1 MDFSFIYLLMGF
13 LIPLIPA
20 YILYKTLP
28 AETSVKGPFQGL
40 KINLSGAFGG
50 YFLLVLI
57 AFAFSLKLISDSN
70 IKRIETLNRENK
82 ALKAEN
88 EKIMSQYEYWTIEG
102 QVTGDLPEKT
112 KLFVDCR
119 TTHFAS
125 TGDFS
130 SNIYLRK
137 EPNSSIIPAALCFF
151 NTEDGYKVI
160 NLNKNTSK
168 DFDLFGIRI
177 DEQKK
182 KISLT
187 KPVVLRK
194 AILFRDG
201 KP

>member
-13 LIPLIPA
+13 LVPLIPA

>member
-1 MDFSFIYLLMGF
+1 MDVSFIYLLMGF
-13 LIPLIPA
+13 LIPLVPA

-28 AETSVKGPFQGL
+28 AETSVSGPFQGL

-57 AFAFSLKLISDSN
+57 AFAFSLKLITDSN
-70 IKRIETLNRENK
+70 IKRIDKLDSQNTV
-82 ALKAEN
+82 LKTEN
-88 EKIMSQYEYWTIEG
+88 EQLKSQYEYWTIEG

-112 KLFVDCR
+112 KLFIDNR
-119 TTHFAS
+119 KTHFAS

-137 EPNSSIIPAALCFF
+137 EPNSSVIPAALCFF

-177 DEQKK
+177 DEEAK

-187 KPVVLRK
+187 KPVILRK
-194 AILFRDG
+194 AILFKDG

>member
-1 MDFSFIYLLMGF
+1 MDLSILYLLTGF
-13 LIPLIPA
+13 LVPLIPA

-28 AETSVKGPFQGL
+28 AETSVSGPFQGL

-57 AFAFSLKLISDSN
+57 AFAFSLKLLNDNSL
-70 IKRIETLNRENK
+70 KRIQRLDAQNATLMTENND
-82 ALKAEN
+82 LKT
-88 EKIMSQYEYWTIEG
+88 QYEYWTIEG
-102 QVTGDLPEKT
+102 QVSGDVPEKT

-119 TTHFAS
+119 STHFTS

-137 EPNSSIIPAALCFF
+137 ERNSSVVPATLCFF

-168 DFDLFGIRI
+168 DFDKFGIVINEGNKMIRI
-177 DEQKK
+177 G
-182 KISLT
+182 
-187 KPVVLRK
+187 KPVILRK
-194 AILFRDG
+194 AIMFKDG

>member
-13 LIPLIPA
+13 LVPLIPA

-28 AETSVKGPFQGL
+28 AETSVTGPFQGL

-70 IKRIETLNRENK
+70 VKRIETLGRENK
-82 ALKAEN
+82 ALKTEN
-88 EKIMSQYEYWTIEG
+88 EQMKSQYEYWTIEG
-102 QVTGDLPEKT
+102 QVTGNLPEKT

-160 NLNKNTSK
+160 NLNKSTSK

-177 DEQKK
+177 DEKSK
-182 KISLT
+182 KISLD

-194 AILFRDG
+194 AIMFRDG

>member
-13 LIPLIPA
+13 LVPLIPA

-70 IKRIETLNRENK
+70 IKRIETLSRENK

>member
-1 MDFSFIYLLMGF
+1 MDFSFIYLLLGF
-13 LIPLIPA
+13 LVPLIPA

-28 AETSVKGPFQGL
+28 AETSVSGPFQGL

-57 AFAFSLKLISDSN
+57 AFAFSLKLINDSN
-70 IKRIETLNRENK
+70 VKRIERLDNENK
-82 ALKAEN
+82 ALTTEN
-88 EKIMSQYEYWTIEG
+88 MKLNSQYENWTIEG
-102 QVTGDLPEKT
+102 QVTGNLPEKT
-112 KLFVDCR
+112 KLFVDCK

-130 SNIYLRK
+130 SSVYLRK
-137 EPNSSIIPAALCFF
+137 EPNSSVIPAALCFF

-177 DEQKK
+177 DEQAR
-182 KISLT
+182 KISLS

-194 AILFRDG
+194 AIMFRDG

>member
-1 MDFSFIYLLMGF
+1 MDFSFIYLLLGF
-13 LIPLIPA
+13 LVPLIPA

-57 AFAFSLKLISDSN
+57 AFAFSLKLISDTN
-70 IKRIETLNRENK
+70 IKRIEKLEGLNA
-82 ALKAEN
+82 ALKSEN
-88 EKIMSQYEYWTIEG
+88 DDLKTQYEYWTIEG
-102 QVTGDLPEKT
+102 QVTGNLPEKT
-112 KLFVDCR
+112 KLFVDSR
-119 TTHFAS
+119 NTHFTA

-137 EPNSSIIPAALCFF
+137 EKQSSSIPAALCFF

-168 DFDLFGIRI
+168 DFDLFGITINEDSKNIRI
-177 DEQKK
+177 
-182 KISLT
+182 T
-187 KPVVLRK
+187 KPVLLRK
-194 AILFRDG
+194 AILFKDG

>member
-28 AETSVKGPFQGL
+28 AETSVSGPFQGL

-70 IKRIETLNRENK
+70 MKRIETLGRENK

-88 EKIMSQYEYWTIEG
+88 EQMRSQYEYWTIEG
-102 QVTGDLPEKT
+102 QVTGNLPEKT

-177 DEQKK
+177 DEKSK
-182 KISLT
+182 KISLS